1 MIKGKKDSKGLLTLV
16 DGSAFIFRA
25 YYALP
30 PLTRSD
36 GMPINA
42 VLGYCNMLWRLIT
55 DNKSDI
61 LLVIFDTARKTF
73 RNNIYSEYK
82 ANRSEPPDDLKPQFS
97 LVRDATEAFN
107 IFYVEKSGYEA
118 DDIIATYATKANSEN
133 WNVQIISSDKDLMQL
148 VHDNIYMYDP
158 MKMSVIGEEEVY
170 KKFGVKPDRVRDV
183 QALAGDS
190 IDNIPGV
197 PGIGIKTAA
206 ELINEYG
213 DLENLLQ
220 NASQIKQP
228 KRRESVI
235 DYSDMARLSMKLVSL
250 DTNIDEIRD
259 FKEFMRKDIDLKKLE
274 KFLSLQGFNSLLSR
288 LPNQENLSDKRSS
301 YVVLPND
308 KIQKDNKKSIKID
321 YKLITEENEFL
332 DFVDEIIE
340 KGIVSVDTET
350 TSLNA
355 MEAELV
361 GVALCIEP
369 GKAVYVP
376 LQHKSKDENNV
387 ITCPKQLDL
396 NFVLGKL
403 KPILEDEG
411 IIKIGQNIKYDM
423 TILHRSAKINISP
436 IHDTMVMS
444 FVLDA
449 GKEIGHGM
457 DSLSKTHLNISPISY
472 SEITGSGKE
481 KISFEFVKLND
492 ALNYSAEDADITLR
506 LYHLFRKRLLKEKM
520 LSVYEDIER
529 PLPAIVSEI
538 ERKGVVLNKLYLK
551 DLSLLFEKKMKPIEQ
566 LIFNTA
572 DEEFNIASPKQLG
585 EILFYKLGL
594 KGGKKN
600 KSGLY
605 STSAEILGK
614 LSEEGH
620 EIASLVLDWRGLQKL
635 KNTYS
640 DALQNQINKNSG
652 RVHTQFN
659 LTGAMTGR
667 FSSSNPNLQN
677 IPIRTEDG
685 RAIRKAFIIPEG
697 SKMISFDYSQ
707 IELRLL
713 AEVARI
719 DSLKEA
725 FIEGIDIHK
734 LTASQ
739 VFSVTTEKVTSEMR
753 REAKAINFGIIY
765 GLSAH
770 GLSKQLNISRTQAKE
785 YIDSYFRQY
794 PGIKN
799 YMEDT
804 KEYARKFGFVKT
816 LFGRKCFISHINDKN
831 LIRRAYAE
839 RQAINAPLQG
849 AAADIIK
856 RAMRKIYWSIKNLN
870 FKSSMI
876 LQVHDELVLESP
888 EEEVEKIVPVIKEIM
903 ISAPKP
909 LYSMQIPLEVDVGI
923 GSNWNEAH

>member
-170 KKFGVKPDRVRDV
+170 KKFGVKPNRVRDV

-387 ITCPKQLDL
+387 ITFPKQLDL

-594 KGGKKN
+594 KGRKKN

-605 STSAEILGK
+605 STSAEILEK

-739 VFSVTTEKVTSEMR
+739 VFSVKTEKVTSEMR

-770 GLSKQLNISRTQAKE
+770 GLSKQLNISRIQAKE

-923 GSNWNEAH
+923 GNNWNEAH

>member
-387 ITCPKQLDL
+387 ITFPKQLDL

-614 LSEEGH
+614 LSEEGR

>member
-107 IFYVEKSGYEA
+107 IYYVEKSGYEA

-133 WNVQIISSDKDLMQL
+133 WNVQIVSSDKDLMQL

-170 KKFGVKPDRVRDV
+170 KKFGVKPNRVRDV

-594 KGGKKN
+594 KGSKKN

-605 STSAEILGK
+605 STAAEILEK

-923 GSNWNEAH
+923 GSNWDEAH

>member
-170 KKFGVKPDRVRDV
+170 KKFGVKPNRVRDV

-288 LPNQENLSDKRSS
+288 LPNQENLSDKRSA

-594 KGGKKN
+594 KGGRKN

-605 STSAEILGK
+605 STAAEILEK

-725 FIEGIDIHK
+725 FIEGIDIHE

-770 GLSKQLNISRTQAKE
+770 GLSKQLNISRIQAKE
-785 YIDSYFRQY
+785 YIDSYLRQY

-799 YMEDT
+799 YMENT

-923 GSNWNEAH
+923 GNNWNEAH

>member
-1 MIKGKKDSKGLLTLV
+1 
-16 DGSAFIFRA
+16 
-25 YYALP
+25 
-30 PLTRSD
+30 
-36 GMPINA
+36 
-42 VLGYCNMLWRLIT
+42 
-55 DNKSDI
+55 
-61 LLVIFDTARKTF
+61 
-73 RNNIYSEYK
+73 
-82 ANRSEPPDDLKPQFS
+82 
-97 LVRDATEAFN
+97 
-107 IFYVEKSGYEA
+107 
-118 DDIIATYATKANSEN
+118 
-133 WNVQIISSDKDLMQL
+133 
-148 VHDNIYMYDP
+148 
-158 MKMSVIGEEEVY
+158 
-170 KKFGVKPDRVRDV
+170 
-183 QALAGDS
+183 
-190 IDNIPGV
+190 
-197 PGIGIKTAA
+197 
-206 ELINEYG
+206 
-213 DLENLLQ
+213 
-220 NASQIKQP
+220 
-228 KRRESVI
+228 
-235 DYSDMARLSMKLVSL
+235 
-250 DTNIDEIRD
+250 
-259 FKEFMRKDIDLKKLE
+259 
-274 KFLSLQGFNSLLSR
+274 
-288 LPNQENLSDKRSS
+288 
-301 YVVLPND
+301 
-308 KIQKDNKKSIKID
+308 
-321 YKLITEENEFL
+321 
-332 DFVDEIIE
+332 
-340 KGIVSVDTET
+340 
-350 TSLNA
+350 
-355 MEAELV
+355 
-361 GVALCIEP
+361 
-369 GKAVYVP
+369 
-376 LQHKSKDENNV
+376 
-387 ITCPKQLDL
+387 
-396 NFVLGKL
+396 
-403 KPILEDEG
+403 
-411 IIKIGQNIKYDM
+411 
-423 TILHRSAKINISP
+423 
-436 IHDTMVMS
+436 
-444 FVLDA
+444 
-449 GKEIGHGM
+449 
-457 DSLSKTHLNISPISY
+457 
-472 SEITGSGKE
+472 
-481 KISFEFVKLND
+481 
-492 ALNYSAEDADITLR
+492 
-506 LYHLFRKRLLKEKM
+506 M

-551 DLSLLFEKKMKPIEQ
+551 DLSLLFEKKMKPIKQ

-605 STSAEILGK
+605 STSAEILEK

-888 EEEVEKIVPVIKEIM
+888 EEEVEKIIPVIKEIM

-923 GSNWNEAH
+923 GSNWDEAH

>member
-1 MIKGKKDSKGLLTLV
+1 
-16 DGSAFIFRA
+16 
-25 YYALP
+25 
-30 PLTRSD
+30 
-36 GMPINA
+36 MPINA

-170 KKFGVKPDRVRDV
+170 KKFGVKPNRVRDV

-288 LPNQENLSDKRSS
+288 LPNQENLSDKRSA

-387 ITCPKQLDL
+387 ITFPKQLDL

-481 KISFEFVKLND
+481 KISFEFVK
-492 ALNYSAEDADITLR
+492 Y
-506 LYHLFRKRLLKEKM
+506 
-520 LSVYEDIER
+520 
-529 PLPAIVSEI
+529 
-538 ERKGVVLNKLYLK
+538 
-551 DLSLLFEKKMKPIEQ
+551 
-566 LIFNTA
+566 
-572 DEEFNIASPKQLG
+572 
-585 EILFYKLGL
+585 
-594 KGGKKN
+594 
-600 KSGLY
+600 
-605 STSAEILGK
+605 
-614 LSEEGH
+614 
-620 EIASLVLDWRGLQKL
+620 
-635 KNTYS
+635 
-640 DALQNQINKNSG
+640 
-652 RVHTQFN
+652 
-659 LTGAMTGR
+659 
-667 FSSSNPNLQN
+667 
-677 IPIRTEDG
+677 
-685 RAIRKAFIIPEG
+685 
-697 SKMISFDYSQ
+697 
-707 IELRLL
+707 
-713 AEVARI
+713 
-719 DSLKEA
+719 
-725 FIEGIDIHK
+725 
-734 LTASQ
+734 
-739 VFSVTTEKVTSEMR
+739 
-753 REAKAINFGIIY
+753 
-765 GLSAH
+765 
-770 GLSKQLNISRTQAKE
+770 
-785 YIDSYFRQY
+785 
-794 PGIKN
+794 
-799 YMEDT
+799 
-804 KEYARKFGFVKT
+804 
-816 LFGRKCFISHINDKN
+816 
-831 LIRRAYAE
+831 
-839 RQAINAPLQG
+839 
-849 AAADIIK
+849 
-856 RAMRKIYWSIKNLN
+856 
-870 FKSSMI
+870 
-876 LQVHDELVLESP
+876 
-888 EEEVEKIVPVIKEIM
+888 
-903 ISAPKP
+903 
-909 LYSMQIPLEVDVGI
+909 
-923 GSNWNEAH
+923 

>member
-107 IFYVEKSGYEA
+107 IYYVEKSGYEA

-133 WNVQIISSDKDLMQL
+133 WNVQIVSSDKDLMQL

-158 MKMSVIGEEEVY
+158 MKMSVIREEEVY

-259 FKEFMRKDIDLKKLE
+259 FKEFIRKDIDLKKLE

-288 LPNQENLSDKRSS
+288 LPNQENLSDKRSA
-301 YVVLPND
+301 YVVLPNE
-308 KIQKDNKKSIKID
+308 KIQKDNKKSVKID

-551 DLSLLFEKKMKPIEQ
+551 DLSLLFEKKMKPIKQ
-566 LIFNTA
+566 LIFNAA

-594 KGGKKN
+594 KGSKKN

-605 STSAEILGK
+605 STAAEILEK

-620 EIASLVLDWRGLQKL
+620 EVASLVLDWRGLQKL

-725 FIEGIDIHK
+725 FIEGIDIHE

-770 GLSKQLNISRTQAKE
+770 GLSKQLNISRIQAKE

-799 YMEDT
+799 YMENT

>member
-61 LLVIFDTARKTF
+61 LLVIFDTARKSF

-82 ANRSEPPDDLKPQFS
+82 ANRGEPPDDLKPQFS

-170 KKFGVKPDRVRDV
+170 KKFGVKPNRVRDV

-594 KGGKKN
+594 KGGRKN

-605 STSAEILGK
+605 STAAEILEK

-620 EIASLVLDWRGLQKL
+620 EIASLVLNWRGLQKL

-725 FIEGIDIHK
+725 FIEGIDIHE

-856 RAMRKIYWSIKNLN
+856 RAMRRIYWSINKLN

-923 GSNWNEAH
+923 GSNWDEAH

>member
-288 LPNQENLSDKRSS
+288 LPNQENLSDKRSA

-594 KGGKKN
+594 KGGRKN

-605 STSAEILGK
+605 STAAEILEK

-770 GLSKQLNISRTQAKE
+770 GLSKQLNISRIQAKE

-799 YMEDT
+799 YMENT

-923 GSNWNEAH
+923 GSNWDEAH

>member
-170 KKFGVKPDRVRDV
+170 KKFGVKPNRVRDV

-620 EIASLVLDWRGLQKL
+620 EIASLVLNWRGLQKL

-725 FIEGIDIHK
+725 FIEGIDIHE

-856 RAMRKIYWSIKNLN
+856 RAMRRIYWSINKLN

-923 GSNWNEAH
+923 GSNWDEAH

>member
-170 KKFGVKPDRVRDV
+170 KKFGVKPNRVRDV

-288 LPNQENLSDKRSS
+288 LPNQENLSDKRSA

-308 KIQKDNKKSIKID
+308 KIQKDNKESIKID
-321 YKLITEENEFL
+321 YKLIIEENEFL
-332 DFVDEIIE
+332 DFVDKIIE

-594 KGGKKN
+594 KGGRKN

-605 STSAEILGK
+605 STAAEILEK

-770 GLSKQLNISRTQAKE
+770 GLSKQLNISRIQAKE

-799 YMEDT
+799 YMENT